1 MTKKNQLHKRLT
13 TEQVVAIL
21 DKQITKEITGK
32 QAAAYLHISRRRFYQ
47 LRNEYE
53 EKGSAFTIAYERT
66 TPTRTIS
73 AAAEKHILRELE
85 IEKTKIVDNPDV
97 PTDRYNYSYV
107 QKQLQDKHGVT
118 VSVPTIIT
126 RAKENGYWKG
136 RMPKKIHDR
145 EVITN
150 YTGELTQHD
159 ASHHMF
165 APDSGKKWCLTTS
178 LDDYSRALVYADFW
192 EQETTWNHI
201 LAAQELTLSYGVP
214 LKYYVDQLRVF
225 RYVKSRDKQSP
236 WREFG
241 AYTDDVDPQ
250 WKQVVKD
257 IGIEPV
263 YALSPQAKGKI
274 ERPYRWLQDH
284 IVRTCVREGIKT
296 IEDARKILKQEVNDY
311 NWKRIHSTTGEIPM
325 RRMEAAVAGGK
336 SLWREFKVTPPFTD
350 TKDIFALRAKRIVDP
365 YRKVSINKLKLKVR
379 SVPPRQEV
387 ELRMAPD
394 VKKGVTEVRFWFK
407 GHCVGR
413 QTVKLQELPIVKF

>member
-1 MTKKNQLHKRLT
+1 MARKDQLHKRLT
-13 TEQVVAIL
+13 TEQVAAIL
-21 DKQITKEITGK
+21 DKQINKEITGK
-32 QAAAYLHISRRRFYQ
+32 EAASYLGISRRRLYQ
-47 LRNEYE
+47 LRAEYGE
-53 EKGSAFTIAYERT
+53 RGSAFTIEYGRAA
-66 TPTRTIS
+66 PTRTIGAS
-73 AAAEKHILRELE
+73 IQKHILQELE

-107 QKQLQDKHGVT
+107 KEQLHTKYGET
-118 VSVPTIIT
+118 VSVPTIIS
-126 RAKENGYWKG
+126 RAKKHGYWRGKP
-136 RMPKKIHDR
+136 PKKTHDR

-165 APDSGKKWCLTTS
+165 APDSGEKWCLTTS

-192 EQETTWNHI
+192 ERETTWNHI
-201 LAAQELTLSYGVP
+201 LAAQELVLSYGVP

-225 RYVKSRDKQSP
+225 RYVKSRDKQSV

-241 AYTDDVDPQ
+241 TFTDDVDPQ
-250 WKQVVKD
+250 WKQVMND
-257 IGIEPV
+257 IGTEVV

-296 IEDARKILKQEVNDY
+296 IEDARAVLKQEVNDY

-325 RRMEAAVAGGK
+325 RRMEAAAADGK
-336 SLWREFKVTPPFTD
+336 SLWREFQITAPFTD
-350 TKDIFALRAKRIVDP
+350 TRDIFALRTKRIVDP
-365 YRKVSINKLKLKVR
+365 YRRVSINKLKLSVPG
-379 SVPPRQEV
+379 VPPRQEV
-387 ELRMAPD
+387 ELRLSPD
-394 VKKGVTEVRFWFK
+394 IKKGVTEVRFWFK

-413 QTVKLQELPIVKF
+413 QTVKTQELPVVKF